1 MAVEYHII
9 KNGKVLDKRT
19 FFSDDMI
26 SAYVKQGF
34 TISKITTQ
42 GKKTI
47 IETHSPQTYGEAVM
61 EQKAGMIEALKKI
74 RKVA

>member
-1 MAVEYHII
+1 MSVEYHII
-9 KNGKVLDKRT
+9 KNGQVLDKRT

-47 IETHSPQTYGEAVM
+47 IETHSPLTYAESVEKSKGAMANVLS
-61 EQKAGMIEALKKI
+61 KIKK
-74 RKVA
+74 VV